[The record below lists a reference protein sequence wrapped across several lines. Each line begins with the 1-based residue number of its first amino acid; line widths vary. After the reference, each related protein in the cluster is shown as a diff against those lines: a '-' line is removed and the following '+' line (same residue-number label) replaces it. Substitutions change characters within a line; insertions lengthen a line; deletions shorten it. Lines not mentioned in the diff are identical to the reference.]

1 MRTLL
6 DGIAPIPPID
16 PAVRAAVRGA
26 CVSENYAALTPLD
39 PCAAA
44 RLNPGD
50 TSRVAR
56 ALEVVRSTGRTLE
69 SWQEECSGGIGEQVA
84 LHPLILLPPR
94 PWLVERCDRRFE
106 AMIEA
111 GAVDEVQA
119 LLARHLNPD
128 LPVMK
133 TIGVRELG
141 CMIDGEWSREQAIA
155 AGQMAT
161 RRYAK
166 RQYTWFANQPPQSW
180 PRVTQAL
187 GDPAEALALIGAA
200 R

>member
-1 MRTLL
+1 
-6 DGIAPIPPID
+6 
-16 PAVRAAVRGA
+16 
-26 CVSENYAALTPLD
+26 VSENYAALTPLD

-56 ALEVVRSTGRTLE
+56 ALEVVRSTGRTLQ
-69 SWQEECSGGIGEQVA
+69 SWQEECSGGIGERVA
-84 LHPLILLPPR
+84 LRPIVLLPPR

-106 AMIEA
+106 AMIDA

-119 LLARHLNPD
+119 LLARKLDPE

-133 TIGVRELG
+133 TIGIRELG
-141 CMIDGEWSREQAIA
+141 AWVDGEWSRAQAVA

-166 RQYTWFANQPPQSW
+166 RQYTWFANQPPESW
-180 PRVTQAL
+180 PRYTNPLV
-187 GDPAEALALIGAA
+187 DPAAALALVDAA